1 MDEALDKLLLW
12 IEKLDVKICGI
23 EHASGSACTQCRQTV
38 TWDSGRRVATL
49 EPLPDVPGEPGV
61 VILKIEGSF
70 ISSQWYIEL
79 PAAFRA
85 VGIERIEL
93 KSWGWWISDKPG
105 PDAVW
110 VVDHVTCY
118 TPGPLTGSEA
128 ARRGEAFIGMRDAYD
143 TGRTMASGFLE
154 GTENLKDAVLWHTI
168 QSDELTDEEIKTAR
182 SAGCTVAGPNVAPWA
197 IGARAA
203 GCEFAA
209 TVTDLLPAK
218 SASTRRG

>member
-1 MDEALDKLLLW
+1 MDEALEKLLLW
-12 IEKLDVKICGI
+12 IEKLDAKICGI
-23 EHASGSACTQCRQTV
+23 EHASGNACNQCSRTV
-38 TWDSGRRVATL
+38 TWDNGRRKATL
-49 EPLPDVPGEPGV
+49 EPLPEVAGEPGV

-70 ISSQWYIEL
+70 ISSQWYIQL

-85 VGIERIEL
+85 KGIERIEL

-110 VVDHVTCY
+110 VVDHVTCH
-118 TPGPLTGSEA
+118 TPGPLTGTDA

-143 TGRTMASGFLE
+143 TGQSMASGLLE
-154 GTENLKDAVLWHTI
+154 GAENLEEAVLWHTI
-168 QSDELTDEEIKTAR
+168 QTEKLTEEEIQAAR

-209 TVTDLLPAK
+209 TVTDLLPAR
-218 SASTRRG
+218 SAITHR